1 MCYWTHIILVNFY
14 LNIPLSFNES
24 FLPHIGWLLW
34 YSPHPAGLPAPY
46 KVQYIKNDLDNKKVQ
61 QSKKREKKTKIK
73 NKLQYKYF
81 LFPLLYL
88 QV

>member
-1 MCYWTHIILVNFY
+1 MRVSYLTSVGYFGILHIQQGY
-14 LNIPLSFNES
+14 L
-24 FLPHIGWLLW
+24 LPTR
-34 YSPHPAGLPAPY
+34 
-46 KVQYIKNDLDNKKVQ
+46 YIKNDLDNKKVQ